1 MTTKNH
7 PFSNTLGY
15 IPTAEADVRLALQ
28 EDIGSGDLTAALVPE
43 NQQAKATGITR
54 EDTILCGRPWFDEVF
69 SQLDASVKVEWLVEE
84 GGRVSADEKLCIIT
98 GPARSILSGERSAL
112 NFLQFLSAVASLAGE
127 YAKAVAHTNAKIL
140 DTRKTIPGLRL
151 AQKYAVIVGGA
162 ANHRVGLYDAILIKE
177 NHIVAAGSI
186 TDAVAI
192 AREQSAGFMCEV
204 EVEDLAEAEQAMLAE
219 ADRLLLDNFSNSQ
232 LKDAVTLRNDIAPTV
247 SLEASGGINLKSVGA
262 IAECGVD
269 FISVGSLTKDIQAV
283 DLSMRFKLFEEE

>member
-15 IPTAEADVRLALQ
+15 IPTVEADVRLALQ

-43 NQQAKATGITR
+43 NQQAKATVITR

>member
-1 MTTKNH
+1 ME
-7 PFSNTLGY
+7 L
-15 IPTAEADVRLALQ
+15 PT
-28 EDIGSGDLTAALVPE
+28 IGS
-43 NQQAKATGITR
+43 
-54 EDTILCGRPWFDEVF
+54 
-69 SQLDASVKVEWLVEE
+69 
-84 GGRVSADEKLCIIT
+84 
-98 GPARSILSGERSAL
+98 
-112 NFLQFLSAVASLAGE
+112 
-127 YAKAVAHTNAKIL
+127 
-140 DTRKTIPGLRL
+140 
-151 AQKYAVIVGGA
+151 
-162 ANHRVGLYDAILIKE
+162 GLYDAILIKE